1 MCLLMEGVKA
11 VIAWMVW
18 SRIGKWD
25 KIPEKSRFKR
35 KVIKQEGNNNQSSS
49 FINHVNWYNTKLSME
64 TTEWWVNLSK
74 LKHQT
79 LEDYW
84 HLALCQLV

>member
-25 KIPEKSRFKR
+25 IIPEKSRFKR
-35 KVIKQEGNNNQSSS
+35 KVIKQGGNNNQTQ
-49 FINHVNWYNTKLSME
+49 VL
-64 TTEWWVNLSK
+64 
-74 LKHQT
+74 
-79 LEDYW
+79 
-84 HLALCQLV
+84 